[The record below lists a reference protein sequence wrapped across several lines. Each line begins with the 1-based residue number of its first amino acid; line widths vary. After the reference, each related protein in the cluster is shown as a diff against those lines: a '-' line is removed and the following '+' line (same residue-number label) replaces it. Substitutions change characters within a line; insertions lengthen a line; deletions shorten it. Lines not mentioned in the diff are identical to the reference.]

1 MNPPPVIPKVQSLPS
16 QESGVKKANP
26 LPYIF
31 ITKDSV
37 SSTFD
42 LTISNEG
49 KAGAPFLLF
58 NQLLPGLKPRKYTIE
73 SNKLITDNL

>member
-1 MNPPPVIPKVQSLPS
+1 VISNIQSLPK

-26 LPYIF
+26 LPYVF
-31 ITKDSV
+31 FTKDNVSTT

-58 NQLLPGLKPRKYTIE
+58 NKLLPGLKPRK
-73 SNKLITDNL
+73 